1 MSDDLQRRLQD
12 ALRGER
18 LPEAPETLRAF
29 LERLPADAEARLPR
43 RGFRL
48 VWLASLPVLVV
59 AAALLF
65 ALVPRNPGPQATS
78 PSPSPSA
85 SAAAIAGIAWGSVA
99 STGGDALVDGDT
111 VMSAIAYDGGYVLV
125 GNAQNA
131 DHAAWWYSSDGR
143 TWQRHDADPVFAAS
157 LLQQIVRIP
166 DGLLIVGSSNRLD
179 SVCAGGVFGCN
190 PGMALRMWTSPDG
203 RTWDRLPDAD
213 LAAFGR
219 VAFSDVVSGPAGIV
233 AVGALAPANG
243 AGKGTIWTSPDG
255 RSWTAASQFSAAFPA
270 SVPTNV
276 VVTGGTY
283 VAVGYRQAPDGS
295 VVGPAA
301 WYSTDGRTWHAAA
314 GAQSV
319 GGTLL
324 SSAAGA
330 LSVSLQRLGALVSVT
345 ADGSAWRGEGGAIPF
360 GWDDNGPVLVSDGSR
375 ILALGTQSSS
385 ATHGAWLSSDAQHW
399 QQVPQTGGLPPL
411 NRAGAVAALGPEG
424 VVLVTTTTTPST
436 PSTGFTTTIWL
447 GSFGLTPAATPAPTP
462 TPTAGPAMGD
472 AVYLAGAG
480 RADGSVWAIHGS
492 SWRVAADAVASWQE
506 HPLPVEATKVMAATA
521 FDASRAWLV
530 SIGAGS
536 TDVTGSPT
544 GVLRYVV
551 WQTADGGASW
561 RSTTVPGNF
570 ASHAPVLSFVD
581 AQHGYLLAAE
591 QRFSDGISRVLSTS
605 DGGRTW
611 TQVGSVPNL
620 GSEFTVSDASTLWS
634 GAEEEAGPVVHPV
647 LEVSRDRGQTWAE
660 VALPGIAPHQEG
672 GPMVYLAGPPVFLS
686 PQSGVAAV
694 TIAEPDGSHTR
705 IFQTTDSGATW
716 TLVSDQPVEASA
728 GLAVI
733 DAAHWLL
740 PVDNP
745 FGLLST
751 ADAGASW
758 QQVATNGLAN
768 GGWMIWI
775 AALQGGDLATL
786 VPAGNSYPGSA
797 LLFVS
802 GDGGHTWQGL
812 P

>member
-1 MSDDLQRRLQD
+1 MSDDLKRRLQD

-18 LPEAPETLRAF
+18 LPDTPETLRAF
-29 LERLPADAEARLPR
+29 LERLPAEAEARVPE

-59 AAALLF
+59 VAALLF
-65 ALVPRNPGPQATS
+65 AIVPRNPGPQATS
-78 PSPSPSA
+78 PSPSA
-85 SAAAIAGIAWGSVA
+85 SPAAIAGIVWSTVA
-99 STGGDALVDGDT
+99 STGSDALVDGDT
-111 VMSAIAYDGGYVLV
+111 VMSAIAYDGGYVIV

-131 DHAAWWYSSDGR
+131 EHAAWWYSSDGE
-143 TWQRHDADPVFAAS
+143 TWQRHDADPVFADS

-166 DGLLIVGSSNRLD
+166 DGLLIVGSANRLD
-179 SVCAGGVFGCN
+179 SDCAGGVFGCN

-219 VAFSDVVSGPAGIV
+219 VALSEVVSGPAGIV
-233 AVGALAPANG
+233 AVGTQAPANG
-243 AGKGTIWTSPDG
+243 AGKGMIWTSPDG
-255 RSWTAASQFSAAFPA
+255 RSWEAASQFSAAFPGT
-270 SVPTNV
+270 VPTNV

-295 VVGPAA
+295 VAGSAA

-314 GAQSV
+314 GVESV

-324 SSAAGA
+324 SSAGGA
-330 LSVSLQRLGALVSVT
+330 LSVSLQRLGATLFLT
-345 ADGSAWRGEGGAIPF
+345 ADGSAWRVEGGVIPF
-360 GWDDNGPVLVSDGSR
+360 GFGDNGPVLLSDGSR
-375 ILALGTQSSS
+375 ILALGTQSTS
-385 ATHGAWLSSDAQHW
+385 ATRGAWLSSDAQHW
-399 QQVPQTGGLPPL
+399 QQVPETGGLPPL
-411 NRAGAVAALGPEG
+411 DRAGAVGALGSDG

-436 PSTGFTTTIWL
+436 GFTATIWL
-447 GSFGLTPAATPAPTP
+447 GSFGVIPPATPAPTA
-462 TPTAGPAMGD
+462 TPPSSSATGS
-472 AVYLAGAG
+472 AVYLAGAA
-480 RADGSVWAIHGS
+480 RAGGSLWAIRGS
-492 SWRVAADAVASWQE
+492 SWRVSSDAGASWQE

-521 FDASRAWLV
+521 LDASHAWLV

-536 TDVTGSPT
+536 TDVTGAPT
-544 GVLRYVV
+544 DVLRYVV
-551 WQTADGGASW
+551 WQTPDGGATW
-561 RSTTVPGNF
+561 RSTTVPGNY
-570 ASHAPVLSFVD
+570 AEHAPVLSFVD

-591 QRFSDGISRVLSTS
+591 LRFSDGISKVLNTS
-605 DGGRTW
+605 DGGQTW
-611 TQVGSVPNL
+611 SQVGSVPSL
-620 GSEFTVSDASTLWS
+620 GSEFTASDGSTLWS

-647 LEVSRDRGQTWAE
+647 LEVSRDGGHTWAE
-660 VALPGIAPHQEG
+660 VALPGIARHQEG
-672 GPMVYLAGPPVFLS
+672 GPMVYLSGPPVFLS
-686 PQSGVAAV
+686 PRSGVVAV

-705 IFQTTDSGATW
+705 IYQTTDSGGTW
-716 TLVSDQPVEASA
+716 TLASDQPVEASA

-745 FGLLST
+745 FGLLSS

-758 QQVATNGLAN
+758 QHAATSGLAN
-768 GGWMIWI
+768 GGWVIWI
-775 AALQGGDLATL
+775 GALHGGELAAL

-802 GDGGHTWQGL
+802 SDGGHTWQ
-812 P
+812 PRP